1 MSLQEEAYRDYLD
14 GMKYKDIAD
23 KHGVTLSA
31 VKSWATRYW
40 KQKKV
45 ATKIRKVA
53 TKGAKL
59 QPKNKGGQK
68 GNTNAIGHG
77 PPLGSTNALKQGL
90 FAKYLPEETLAIVT
104 DIEDASPLEILWA
117 NIKIKFAA
125 IIRAQKIMY
134 VADDK
139 DNTVFTETNTQI
151 SIDSSGQK
159 RTITK
164 NEKVTTATDKQV
176 AFLNAQ
182 SRAMATLTNMIR
194 QYEAMANEL
203 GTEEQRAR
211 VDKLR
216 AEVNAIGRREGD
228 SDNPDVSS
236 YVDALRGEVAEV
248 WEDGTEEE
256 QGI

>member
-1 MSLQEEAYRDYLD
+1 MSLQEEAYRDYLG

-40 KQKKV
+40 KNKKV

-59 QPKNKGGQK
+59 QPRSRGGQI
-68 GNTNAIGHG
+68 GNVNAVGKACG
-77 PPLGSTNALKQGL
+77 AKRGNQWALKQGL

-104 DIEDASPLEILWA
+104 DVETASPLDILWA

-256 QGI
+256 